1 VTAVVVA
8 VTSDPGYRAAAFLVA
23 AVMLGV
29 AIGVAIRAGLA
40 KDGDR

>member
-29 AIGVAIRAGLA
+29 AIRAGLA